1 MAVAAG
7 AVPNWP
13 RIRFYIRSAGD
24 SVDWGQDVLLL
35 SFRLASS
42 SSSWL
47 PTVRIYFSNAKSKGT
62 GEGPSRSH
70 GEWEGPQFPRS
81 NRKVSTVYC
90 LRANG
95 NKLWICNLCLRALG
109 RCPVY
114 QSRWLGL
121 HAVCYRPMVR

>member
-47 PTVRIYFSNAKSKGT
+47 PSVRIYFSNAKSTGT
-62 GEGPSRSH
+62 GEGPWRSH
-70 GEWEGPQFPRS
+70 GEGRVPCSPGAIERSPLTTVSEPMGINYGYAIYVLGHWEGVQ
-81 NRKVSTVYC
+81 C
-90 LRANG
+90 IRADG
-95 NKLWICNLCLRALG
+95 
-109 RCPVY
+109 
-114 QSRWLGL
+114 
-121 HAVCYRPMVR
+121 